1 MMAKKEKNIS
11 YQTAATNKAKRDKY
25 YKVIA
30 LLCFF
35 MLWEVLCRV
44 NLYQEW
50 INAKFLPTPIGILK
64 AAYGYA
70 QDGTLYEH
78 ISASVKRVLMGF
90 SIGILIAIILG
101 SLIACFRTL
110 DNIFSPLLNL
120 FGPIPVMAFL
130 PMFILWFGIGEKSK
144 SILIAY
150 ATVVY
155 MVSHVTE
162 GIKNTDPL
170 LIRSSAS
177 LGASPLQ
184 IFFLVKLH
192 SAFPNI
198 FIGMKGALGAA
209 FGAMVVAEM
218 MGASTGLGYIIVFSK
233 NWFKMDNMIM
243 AAILIGL
250 LYSLFF
256 AFLTVVENKLFRWR
270 MLTKG
275 GAVEQ

>member
-1 MMAKKEKNIS
+1 MVNKVNNIS
-11 YQTAATNKAKRDKY
+11 YQTAAANKGKRDKY
-25 YKVIA
+25 YKVAA
-30 LLCFF
+30 LVGFF
-35 MLWEVLCRV
+35 IIWEILCRM
-44 NLYQEW
+44 NLSQGW
-50 INAKFLPTPIGILK
+50 INAKFLPMPTGIIMSI
-64 AAYGYA
+64 YGYM
-70 QDGTLYEH
+70 QDGTLFEH
-78 ISASVKRVLMGF
+78 VGVSVKRVL
-90 SIGILIAIILG
+90 IGYGIGSAIAILLG
-101 SLIACFRTL
+101 SLIASFRSL
-110 DNIFSPLLNL
+110 DNICSPILNL

-130 PMFILWFGIGEKSK
+130 PMFILWFGIGEDSK

-150 ATVVY
+150 ATIIY
-155 MVSHVTE
+155 MVAYVTE

-184 IFFLVKLH
+184 VFLFVKFQ

-198 FIGMKGALGAA
+198 FLGMKGALGAA

-233 NWFKMDNMIM
+233 NWFKMDDMIM

-250 LYSLFF
+250 LYSLIF
-256 AFLTVVENKLFRWR
+256 ALLTWIENKLFPWR
-270 MLTKG
+270 CLAKG